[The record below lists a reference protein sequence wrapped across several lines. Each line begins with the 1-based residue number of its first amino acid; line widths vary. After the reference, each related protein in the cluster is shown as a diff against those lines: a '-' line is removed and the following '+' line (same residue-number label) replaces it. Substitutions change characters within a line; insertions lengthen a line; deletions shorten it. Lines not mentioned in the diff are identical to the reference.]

1 MAARTAATHAI
12 PERVAAEPTI
22 AAKVAKLHYVSD
34 LGGRGYRRAKR
45 GEGFAYLDDDGRAIA
60 DEAVLARIRK
70 LAIPPAWTDVWIA
83 ADERAHLQATGRDAR
98 GRKQYRYHPDW
109 RRVRDTG
116 KFGRMVAFADAL
128 PAIRAR
134 VEADLRRPGLPR
146 EKVVATV
153 VRLLETTLIRVGNME
168 YARQNKSYGLT
179 TLRDRHVA
187 IDGGT
192 LHFEFKAKSGKMLS
206 LDLADRRLARIVRAC
221 REIPGQHLFQYI
233 DAEGERQSIGSADV
247 NQYLREAS
255 GQDFTAKDFRTWAGT
270 VLAASTLIETVED
283 EADYGR
289 KAPLVETI
297 KQVAARLGNTPTVCR
312 NSYIH
317 PGIIECWTSGTLI
330 GPLRRAIEA
339 AEESGSLSPAE
350 AAVRDFLAAL
360 PPAGL
365 DGIKAL
371 AAKTK
376 SLARAGGRGRGP
388 RASAGG

>member
-1 MAARTAATHAI
+1 MAARTAAARAI

-34 LGGRGYRRAKR
+34 LGGRGYRRTKR
-45 GEGFAYLDDDGRAIA
+45 GDGFAYLDEEGRTLDDAA
-60 DEAVLARIRK
+60 TLARIRK
-70 LAIPPAWTDVWIA
+70 LGIPPAWTDVWIA

-134 VEADLRRPGLPR
+134 VEADLKRPGLPR

-187 IDGGT
+187 IHGAT

-233 DAEGERQSIGSADV
+233 DAAGERQGIGSGDV
-247 NQYLREAS
+247 NDYLRAAS

-283 EADYGR
+283 EGDSGR

-317 PGIIECWTSGTLI
+317 PGIIECYARGTLI
-330 GPLRRAIEA
+330 APLRQAIAA
-339 AEESGSLSPAE
+339 AEENGTLSAAE

-360 PPAGL
+360 PPKGL
-365 DGIKAL
+365 DGLKAL

-376 SLARAGGRGRGP
+376 AAKR
-388 RASAGG
+388 